1 MRLEQAHFAYDRLI
15 SNRANMS
22 IKRVS
27 IEEGCISCNLCE
39 DICPEIFEV
48 PLGEFC
54 VVRSDAPARL
64 VGDPE
69 LDAKIQDAADSCPV
83 EVIKLDSD

>member
-1 MRLEQAHFAYDRLI
+1 MV
-15 SNRANMS
+15 

-39 DICPEIFEV
+39 DICPEVFEV

-54 VVRSDAPARL
+54 NVKADAAAHL
-64 VGDPE
+64 TGDPTM
-69 LDAKIQDAADSCPV
+69 DAKIQDAADSCPV
-83 EVIKLDSD
+83 EVIQLDVD